1 MSDPWR
7 RLHDDDDADDVFAA
21 ESARDLWRV
30 LVTRWGERRPQHG
43 ETATLLRKHHAIDRE
58 GALDTALLLCTD
70 QRWERRSA
78 GVITDIVNADVLSET
93 ELDELANHFLWS
105 ERVTYDFPLGWLG
118 TSFVVVD
125 LDGDGSADA
134 GGVGET
140 LELDPATPVP
150 HHRRINPPLRRW
162 AAARL
167 VMRRPE
173 RAGELATLAR
183 DMTDRQGAMAVVHGM
198 LDSVEVLDD
207 DEAGKAIALGL
218 NWPSGP
224 LRRHALQL
232 LARRDGI
239 DVARHL
245 AATDTDA
252 SVRRWGE
259 QLSTDGQPPRSAH
272 RRATRNVSPGSE
284 PQSWLFSD

>member
-7 RLHDDDDADDVFAA
+7 RLHDDDEDDVFAA

-30 LVTRWGERRPQHG
+30 LVTRWGERRSQHG

-93 ELDELANHFLWS
+93 ELDKLANHFLWS

-118 TSFVVVD
+118 TSFVIVD
-125 LDGDGSADA
+125 LDGDGPADA
-134 GGVGET
+134 DAVGET

-167 VMRRPE
+167 VKRRPE
-173 RAGELATLAR
+173 RAGEVASLAR

-198 LDSVEVLDD
+198 LDSVEMLED

-218 NWPSGP
+218 SWPSGP
-224 LRRHALQL
+224 LRRHALHL

-239 DVARHL
+239 DAARHL

-259 QLSTDGQPPRSAH
+259 QLSREGQPPRSAH
-272 RRATRNVSPGSE
+272 RRATRNASPGSD
-284 PQSWLFSD
+284 PQPWLFSD